1 MNSAFWLYNG
11 EVLPA
16 DRFPEV
22 PEGLRDWGYFFV
34 EEMHVAA
41 NRIFFLKEH
50 LQQIQINLDLF
61 EMPVPIPF
69 QGEGI
74 AFQRMVSRL
83 LNKNKYYLGA
93 AIRLYLF
100 EDGWCVLPEP
110 MPNREYTIN
119 EEGLTVDLFD
129 RMTKPVHPL
138 STVHS
143 GTAALWSIAARYAR
157 KKGISNCLVQNDR
170 GFLCEAAGSN
180 LFVLKGEWLETP
192 SLECGTYHDVIRE
205 KVMQAAR
212 DAGLKV
218 KSSEELTFEEAQN
231 ADELFIANA
240 AQGIQWIKG
249 IHERRYYCRRILDIN
264 RELNRLT
271 AIN

>member
-1 MNSAFWLYNG
+1 MNSVFWLYNG
-11 EVLPA
+11 EVLQA
-16 DRFPEV
+16 NRFPEV

-34 EEMHVAA
+34 EEMHVAE
-41 NRIFFLKEH
+41 NRIFFLQEH
-50 LQQIQINLDLF
+50 LQQIRINLDLF
-61 EMPVPIPF
+61 EMLVPIPF

-83 LNKNKYYLGA
+83 LNKNKYYMGA
-93 AIRLYLF
+93 AIRLYIF
-100 EDGWCVLPEP
+100 EDSWCVLAEP
-110 MPNREYTIN
+110 LPNREYTVG
-119 EEGLTVDLFD
+119 EEGITVDVFN

-138 STVHS
+138 STGHS

-157 KKGISNCLVQNDR
+157 EKGISCCLIQNDR

-180 LFVLKGEWLETP
+180 LFVLKGGCLETP

-218 KSSEELTFEEAQN
+218 KSLDKLTFEKIKD

-240 AQGIQWIKG
+240 ARGIQWVKG
-249 IHERRYYCRRILDIN
+249 IHERRYYCRRIMDIN
-264 RELNRLT
+264 RELNRL
-271 AIN
+271 AGIN